1 MFRFILRR
9 AGIGLAQIFVTLTLI
24 FFAVRLVP
32 GDPAETLAS
41 AEGGSSA
48 VTPERLAQIR
58 ESLGLDK
65 PLLVQYWDNLTGLL
79 TGNMGY
85 SFEDGTT
92 VTANIAQRL
101 PNTAEI
107 VVLAALIGVL
117 VGLVI
122 GSWSGRGG
130 HLSQLI
136 GAGLTSAAI
145 SVPVYI
151 LGSVLVL
158 VFALKLGWLPTGGYA
173 AMGTDPAGHLSRLV
187 LPALT
192 LATPFAAIVARM
204 TASSVREVSAQDWV
218 RTARSLG
225 LGGGRVFREDVLRN
239 ALNPVVTVVGLEMGL
254 LLGSTVLVE
263 RVFSWPGLGSLL
275 VDAVAHRDYPIVQGV
290 TIVIATAFIIINTT
304 VDLIYGLLDPRIRR

>member
-1 MFRFILRR
+1 MLRFILRR
-9 AGIGLAQIFVTLTLI
+9 AGVGLAQIFVTLTLI
-24 FFAVRLVP
+24 FFAVRMVP

-85 SFEDGTT
+85 SFEDGTA

-130 HLSQLI
+130 HVSQLI

-158 VFALKLGWLPTGGYA
+158 VFALKLGWFPTGGYA

-204 TASSVREVSAQDWV
+204 TASSVREVSTQDWV

-290 TIVIATAFIIINTT
+290 TIVIATAFILINTT